1 MKKFNPAIALTLS
14 RIVIAP
20 VFAYF
25 FIHSFHAASPAL
37 WLWVSIGLVCLIE
50 LSDAFD
56 GYVARSRNL
65 VSDFGKLLDPM
76 ADSLSRQTIFLSF
89 MVCAAHIIPL
99 WIFLIFLYRD
109 AFLSI
114 LRIMCAYNGT
124 VLAARQAGKLKA
136 VVQAVG
142 AFIVL
147 FLCLGIS
154 YKTPWIPTELWGR
167 HPGFWIML
175 VPAIVT
181 VLSVFDYIKPNKV
194 AIKEMM
200 KVKERQK

>member
-14 RIVIAP
+14 RIMIAP

-25 FIHSFHAASPAL
+25 FIHSFHAGSPAL

-50 LSDAFD
+50 LTDAFD

-76 ADSLSRQTIFLSF
+76 ADSLSRQTVFLSF

-99 WIFLIFLYRD
+99 WVFLIFLYRD

-154 YKTPWIPTELWGR
+154 YKIPWIPTVVWGR
-167 HPGFWIML
+167 HPGFWVML

-181 VLSVFDYIKPNKV
+181 VLSVYDYV
-194 AIKEMM
+194 AANWSV
-200 KVKERQK
+200 VKQMAEPLSLK

>member
-1 MKKFNPAIALTLS
+1 MNKFNPAIALTLS

-20 VFAYF
+20 VFAFF
-25 FIHSFHAASPAL
+25 FIHSFHARSPVTGL
-37 WLWVSIGLVCLIE
+37 WISVGLVCLIE

-56 GYVARSRNL
+56 GFVARSRNC
-65 VSDFGKLLDPM
+65 VTDFGKLLDPM
-76 ADSLSRQTIFLSF
+76 ADSLSRQTVFLSF

-99 WIFLIFLYRD
+99 WVFLIFLYRD

-142 AFIVL
+142 AFVVL

-154 YKTPWIPTELWGR
+154 YKVPWIPTVIWGR
-167 HPGFWIML
+167 HPGFWVML
-175 VPAIVT
+175 VPAAVT
-181 VLSVFDYIKPNKV
+181 ALSVYDYV
-194 AIKEMM
+194 AANWVV
-200 KVKERQK
+200 VKQMARPLSIR

>member
-1 MKKFNPAIALTLS
+1 MKKFNFANALTLS
-14 RIVIAP
+14 RIIIAP
-20 VFAYF
+20 IFAYF
-25 FIHSFHAASPAL
+25 FIHSFHAHSPSL
-37 WLWVSIGLVCLIE
+37 YLWVSIGLVCLIE

-56 GYVARSRNL
+56 GYVARSQNM

-76 ADSLSRQTIFLSF
+76 ADSLSRQTVFLSF
-89 MVCAAHIIPL
+89 MICAAHIIPL
-99 WIFLIFLYRD
+99 WVFLIFLYRD

-114 LRIMCAYNGT
+114 LRTMCAYNGT

-154 YKTPWIPTELWGR
+154 YKVPWIPTVLWGR
-167 HPGFWIML
+167 HPGFWVML
-175 VPAIVT
+175 IPAVVT
-181 VLSVFDYIKPNKV
+181 VLSVYDYVV
-194 AIKEMM
+194 ANWTV
-200 KVKERQK
+200 VKQMAEPLSFK

>member
-1 MKKFNPAIALTLS
+1 MKTFNPAIALTLS

-20 VFAYF
+20 VFAYA
-25 FIHSFHAASPAL
+25 FIRSFHAHSPVL
-37 WLWVSIGLVCLIE
+37 WLWISIGLVCCIE
-50 LSDAFD
+50 LTDAFD

-76 ADSLSRQTIFLSF
+76 ADSLSRQTVFLSF

-99 WIFLIFLYRD
+99 WMFLIFLYRD

-154 YKTPWIPTELWGR
+154 YRIPWIPPVLWGR

-175 VPAIVT
+175 VPVTVT
-181 VLSVFDYIKPNKV
+181 VLSVYDYVVANWRVVLQMAKPLSFK
-194 AIKEMM
+194 
-200 KVKERQK
+200 